1 MITENRKQ
9 KIKFSLIIAVI
20 AIIISVALFMV
31 VRYQVEGEKNM
42 PFNLGKIIVISSAS
56 TSPDTDEQ
64 ENNSAV
70 ETNDETENQNTENVE
85 TEANVQEEENYLWK
99 EKVIQTND
107 VYIYLDKNENFK
119 EDEVIK
125 NVRIEN
131 IKILKNVNLGK
142 IQVYMPNSLD
152 DELYKYTNDFLVNS
166 TLTYK
171 GASVDNKK
179 TLEIGNQGGCICL
192 SFANVSVGVYKSN
205 EDEVIEQ
212 GAFILEKMNVADEDL
227 KFKVSFDLIIE
238 VSDKSYKGT
247 VTLDLPAGDVVG
259 KKESHVEITDFENV
273 IFKRF

>member
-9 KIKFSLIIAVI
+9 KIKFSVIISII
-20 AIIISVALFMV
+20 AIIIFVALFMV

-56 TSPDTDEQ
+56 TSPDTDVQ
-64 ENNSAV
+64 ENNVDA
-70 ETNDETENQNTENVE
+70 EANGEAENAENVE
-85 TEANVQEEENYLWK
+85 TEANVQEEENYLWE

-131 IKILKNVNLGK
+131 IQILKNVNLGK

-192 SFANVSVGVYKSN
+192 SFANVGVGVYKSN

>member
-1 MITENRKQ
+1 LITDSRKQ
-9 KIKFSLIIAVI
+9 KIKFSVIISII
-20 AIIISVALFMV
+20 AIIIFVALFIV

-56 TSPDTDEQ
+56 TSPDTDVQDNNVDTEVGGEA
-64 ENNSAV
+64 ENA
-70 ETNDETENQNTENVE
+70 ENVE
-85 TEANVQEEENYLWK
+85 TEANVQEEESYLWK

-107 VYIYLDKNENFK
+107 VYIYLDKNEDFK

-131 IKILKNVNLGK
+131 IQILKNVNLGK

-152 DELYKYTNDFLVNS
+152 EELYKYTNDFLVNS

-192 SFANVSVGVYKSN
+192 SFANVGVGVYKSN

>member
-1 MITENRKQ
+1 MTESRKQ
-9 KIKFSLIIAVI
+9 KIKFSVIISII
-20 AIIISVALFMV
+20 AIIIFVALFMV

-56 TSPDTDEQ
+56 TSPVIDEQ
-64 ENNSAV
+64 ENNIEGKGNS
-70 ETNDETENQNTENVE
+70 ET
-85 TEANVQEEENYLWK
+85 ENYLWK

-107 VYIYLDKNENFK
+107 VYIYLDKNVNFK

-131 IKILKNVNLGK
+131 IKVLKNVNIGK

-152 DELYKYTNDFLVNS
+152 DDLYKYTNDFLVNS

-171 GASVDNKK
+171 GALLDNKK
-179 TLEIGNQGGCICL
+179 TLEIGNQGGCVCL
-192 SFANVSVGVYKSN
+192 SFANVDLGVYKSN

-212 GAFILEKMNVADEDL
+212 GAYILEKMNVADEDL

-247 VTLDLPAGDVVG
+247 ITLDMPAGDVVG
-259 KKESHVEITDFENV
+259 KKESHMMITDFENV
-273 IFKRF
+273 VFKRF

>member
-1 MITENRKQ
+1 
-9 KIKFSLIIAVI
+9 
-20 AIIISVALFMV
+20 MV

-56 TSPDTDEQ
+56 TSPDADVQDNNVDTEVGGEA
-64 ENNSAV
+64 ENA
-70 ETNDETENQNTENVE
+70 ENVE
-85 TEANVQEEENYLWK
+85 TEANVQEEESYLWK

-131 IKILKNVNLGK
+131 IQILKNVNLGK

-152 DELYKYTNDFLVNS
+152 EELYKYTNDFLVNS

-192 SFANVSVGVYKSN
+192 SFANVGVGVYKSN

-212 GAFILEKMNVADEDL
+212 GAFILEKMNIADEDL

-238 VSDKSYKGT
+238 VSNKSYKGT
-247 VTLDLPAGDVVG
+247 VTLNLPAGDVVG